1 MRRVFLDTSALVKLY
16 RNEPNSALVR
26 ACLVTDDDLLISELT
41 PLEFDAACLAWVR
54 QGLVVEADAR
64 RRMSAF
70 AADLP
75 NYTMVEIRSATW
87 ARARTLLDQ
96 FAVSEGLRAPDA
108 LQVAA
113 ALDEHA
119 RTPIDLLVT
128 TDSVLARL
136 AQASGL
142 IVKP

>member
-64 RRMSAF
+64 GRMSAF
-70 AADLP
+70 ASDLP
-75 NYTMVEIRSATW
+75 NYRMVEIRGSTW

-96 FAVSEGLRAPDA
+96 FAISEGLRAPDA
-108 LQVAA
+108 LQAAA

-128 TDSVLARL
+128 TDSILARV
-136 AQASGL
+136 AQAGGL